1 MAKTATR
8 KTKAAARLLR
18 RRVELPEGECSDKKQ
33 KPRGLLPPGLPSSWL
48 RGQDLNLRP
57 SGYEPDEL
65 PGCST
70 ARGHLNHARS
80 RRASLSATRARKRA
94 SDVPFLPSDSRV
106 ARLQPHGRGV
116 RGPEIVV
123 VNAQRQQGVS
133 SPPPKRAEPFSAP
146 MEGGAH
152 VARASTP
159 RAHSLGARPSTPRL
173 GSGVPSAVSRAART
187 AAARRQGPSPA
198 GKSVRDRRMVGRMRA
213 YPLVVV
219 TFSTLV
225 MACAGQAL
233 PGPRADIAARSYRMP
248 ESTRSRWRR
257 DGRHLRLGHGQ
268 SDGGAERVCLRG
280 VAHGAFRGPSP
291 VRARGS

>member
-1 MAKTATR
+1 
-8 KTKAAARLLR
+8 
-18 RRVELPEGECSDKKQ
+18 
-33 KPRGLLPPGLPSSWL
+33 
-48 RGQDLNLRP
+48 
-57 SGYEPDEL
+57 
-65 PGCST
+65 
-70 ARGHLNHARS
+70 
-80 RRASLSATRARKRA
+80 
-94 SDVPFLPSDSRV
+94 
-106 ARLQPHGRGV
+106 
-116 RGPEIVV
+116 
-123 VNAQRQQGVS
+123 
-133 SPPPKRAEPFSAP
+133 

-159 RAHSLGARPSTPRL
+159 RAHSLGARPSKPRL

-291 VRARGS
+291 VRNPRVPGVRDRRGAEPRSLDVIATADGKRLTAITSEAKADIPSSASTPIRVERHRRTHDNVDRRRGGARRPRSRRPAKRARADAGSARRDSMAS